1 MNLVLGAGPAGLIA
15 GYLLRIPVV
24 GEVVGGQQAEGRLT
38 LGPRIFELTEDSIKL
53 FESLDIDWQSE
64 VREYRVGYARIGSP
78 TTAMIPNDQFR
89 LDYYR
94 KTRDPN
100 AETFPES
107 CLSGGKNVI
116 TGIDLDMV
124 VRKLEERVAIIPGRV
139 HYIDRTPRGY
149 QVTCVTKQDNFL
161 RVSSNLPCESI
172 ISTIPLPVLVKT
184 MNKPVEM
191 EQPKS
196 KSTYFAWVKRDC
208 FGVDP
213 FESEEGKFDYVYFAD
228 STCLFHRATRI
239 GKLYA
244 CLEFESK
251 ERLDVFVKD
260 ALDPDYLVSTR
271 EVKGAQLT
279 NKLGLQEYQG
289 ITLLGRYGTW
299 NHGVKLEDVVKEVY
313 EYAGEMGIRPEGS
326 SLWV

>member
-24 GEVVGGQQAEGRLT
+24 GEVVGGQQTEVLS
-38 LGPRIFELTEDSIKL
+38 LGPRIFEITEDSIKL
-53 FESLDIDWQSE
+53 FESLNIDWQSK
-64 VREYRVGYARIGSP
+64 VKEYRVGYASPGKP
-78 TTAMIPNDQFR
+78 TTVTIPDDQFR

-116 TGIDLDMV
+116 MGIGLDIV
-124 VRKLEERVAIIPGRV
+124 VNELKKRVAVIPGRV

-149 QVTCVTKQDNFL
+149 QVVCITKTADCL
-161 RVSSNLPCESI
+161 KVSSNLPCERL

-184 MNKPVEM
+184 MNKPVEV

-196 KSTYFAWVKRDC
+196 KSTYFVWVHTDSFKI
-208 FGVDP
+208 DP
-213 FESEEGKFDYVYFAD
+213 FKSDEGEFDYVYFAD
-228 STCLFHRATRI
+228 QSCLYHRATKI
-239 GKLYA
+239 GSNIA
-244 CLEFESK
+244 CLEFEN
-251 ERLDVFVKD
+251 LDRFNQFKAEVD
-260 ALDPDYLVSTR
+260 RRYLLDTR
-271 EVKGAQLT
+271 VVPGAQLT
-279 NKLGLQEYQG
+279 NKLGLTEYQG

-299 NHGVKLEDVVKEVY
+299 DHGVKLEDVVKEVY

-326 SLWV
+326 SLWL

>member
-24 GEVVGGQQAEGRLT
+24 GEVVGGQQAEGLS
-38 LGPRIFELTEDSIKL
+38 LGPRIFEVTEDSIKL
-53 FESLDIDWQSE
+53 FESLGIDWQKE
-64 VREYRVGYARIGSP
+64 VREYKVGYARIGSP
-78 TTAMIPNDQFR
+78 TTATIPNDQFR

-116 TGIDLDMV
+116 TGIDLDIV
-124 VRKLEERVAIIPGRV
+124 VRELQSRVAVIPGRV
-139 HYIDRTPRGY
+139 QYIDRTPRGY
-149 QVTCVTKQDNFL
+149 QVTCVTRMDNFL
-161 RVSSNLPCESI
+161 KVSSNLPCESL
-172 ISTIPLPVLVKT
+172 ISTIPLPILVKA

-196 KSTYFAWVKRDC
+196 KSTYFAWVYTGC
-208 FGVDP
+208 FESDP
-213 FESEEGKFDYVYFAD
+213 FESEEGTFDYVYFAD
-228 STCLFHRATRI
+228 STCLFHRATKI
-239 GKLYA
+239 APGMA
-244 CLEFESK
+244 CLEFESS
-251 ERLDVFVKD
+251 ERLNAFIHDVVD
-260 ALDPDYLVSTR
+260 TRYLVSHK
-271 EVKGAQLT
+271 EIKGAQLT

-326 SLWV
+326 SLWI